1 MDTFIAV
8 HIEDPS
14 AEPFW
19 TVLDV
24 SAGSDYRDA
33 HKFPTQE
40 EAEQMADIM
49 NGKLSGELPGPQ

>member
-1 MDTFIAV
+1 MDTFIVV
-8 HIEDPS
+8 HIEDPG

-24 SAGSDYRDA
+24 TAGRDFRDA
-33 HKFPTQE
+33 HKFPTQP

-49 NGKLSGELPGPQ
+49 NGKLSGDPPG